1 MILRA
6 QHSHSN
12 KSHQNTR
19 EIFSEEYTN
28 VRWGE
33 QNLSEVS
40 KKIQYAYELVVF
52 WKKNLFMLPTVATA
66 KKIHNRDNKSEESL
80 EEQLIT

>member
-40 KKIQYAYELVVF
+40 KKIQYAYERVVF
-52 WKKNLFMLPTVATA
+52 WKKNLFMLPAGATA
-66 KKIHNRDNKSEESL
+66 KKN
-80 EEQLIT
+80 T